1 MAPAPKQRKEIC
13 MLIKLYLWFIL
24 LFKRDHSTKTNEE
37 VKPLGLNLQFFS
49 DNDNDNDDDDGDNDD
64 SDDDDDSEDD
74 EDSLDLDELLKDPKF
89 KKQYNKRLRKQL
101 GKRMKKFDGIDP
113 EEYRRLKEQ
122 AGKKKGKQGDED
134 DDDET
139 ETLREQLQAK
149 EKKLLRAERR
159 EKRAMVKEY
168 AVDNQVNPK
177 LLSRLINVDDIEL
190 DEDGE
195 ADNLDDLFVELEEEF
210 PEYFGAIDD
219 EDDDEE
225 ETSKKSRRSSYVPGA
240 RKKGNKKKKVDP
252 KEAGRQKALERH
264 KKEDK

>member
-1 MAPAPKQRKEIC
+1 MAPAPKQRKGIY
-13 MLIKLYLWFIL
+13 MLVKLYLWFIS
-24 LFKRDHSTKTNEE
+24 LFERDHSTKTNEDE
-37 VKPLGLNLQFFS
+37 LQEPLKLDLQFFAEE
-49 DNDNDNDDDDGDNDD
+49 DEEDEDEGDDDDE
-64 SDDDDDSEDD
+64 SDEDD
-74 EDSLDLDELLKDPKF
+74 EELDLNELLKDPAF
-89 KKQYNKRLRKQL
+89 KKQYNKRFKKQL
-101 GKRMKKFDGIDP
+101 GKRMKKFEGIDP

-177 LLSRLINVDDIEL
+177 LLARLINVEDIEL

-195 ADNLDDLFVELEEEF
+195 AENLDDLFEELEEEF
-210 PEYFGAIDD
+210 PEYFGAVDD
-219 EDDDEE
+219 EEDDEE
-225 ETSKKSRRSSYVPGA
+225 EETRKKTRRSSYVPGA
-240 RKKGNKKKKVDP
+240 RKKGNKKKKDDYSQAGIAAFEAL
-252 KEAGRQKALERH
+252 KEKGKI
-264 KKEDK
+264 

>member
-1 MAPAPKQRKEIC
+1 
-13 MLIKLYLWFIL
+13 MLKRLYAWLISF
-24 LFKRDHSTKTNEE
+24 FERDHSTKTNEE
-37 VKPLGLNLQFFS
+37 VVAPLGLNLQFFAES
-49 DNDNDNDDDDGDNDD
+49 DDDTDDGESGEGDED
-64 SDDDDDSEDD
+64 SDDDDDSDD
-74 EDSLDLDELLKDPKF
+74 EDDIPDLDELLKDPEF
-89 KKQYNKRLRKQL
+89 KKQYNKRFKKQL
-101 GKRMKKFDGIDP
+101 GKRMKKYDGIDP

-122 AGKKKGKQGDED
+122 AGKKKGKQDNKD
-134 DDDET
+134 DDDEEI
-139 ETLREQLQAK
+139 ETLRDELNQK

-190 DEDGE
+190 DDDGE
-195 ADNLDDLFVELEEEF
+195 ADNLDDLFEELEEEF
-210 PEYFGAIDD
+210 PEYFGAVDDEEDD
-219 EDDDEE
+219 EDYEPR
-225 ETSKKSRRSSYVPGA
+225 KKSRRESSYVPGA

>member
-1 MAPAPKQRKEIC
+1 MAPAPKQRKGIH
-13 MLIKLYLWFIL
+13 MLVKLYLWFIS
-24 LFKRDHSTKTNEE
+24 LFERDHSTKTNEDE
-37 VKPLGLNLQFFS
+37 LQEPLKLDLQFFG
-49 DNDNDNDDDDGDNDD
+49 DDE
-64 SDDDDDSEDD
+64 EDD
-74 EDSLDLDELLKDPKF
+74 EDDEGSDDDESDEDDEELDLDELLKDPAF
-89 KKQYNKRLRKQL
+89 KKQYNKRFKKQL
-101 GKRMKKFDGIDP
+101 GKRMKKFEGIDP

-122 AGKKKGKQGDED
+122 AGKKKDKQGNED

-177 LLSRLINVDDIEL
+177 LLARLINVDDIEL

-195 ADNLDDLFVELEEEF
+195 AENLDDLFEELEEEF
-210 PEYFGAIDD
+210 PEYFGTTDD
-219 EDDDEE
+219 EDDDKEE
-225 ETSKKSRRSSYVPGA
+225 ETRKKTRRSSYVPGA